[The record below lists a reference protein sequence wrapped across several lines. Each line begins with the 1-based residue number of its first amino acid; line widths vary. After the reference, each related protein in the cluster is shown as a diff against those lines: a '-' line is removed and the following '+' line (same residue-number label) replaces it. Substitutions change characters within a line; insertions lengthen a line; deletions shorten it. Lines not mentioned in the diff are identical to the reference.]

1 MVRAADL
8 RYHTVAALLILAAVA
23 LILGPADLNAEV
35 VSSVTISGYTSVLRS
50 GNSAEMLA
58 VLKSS
63 LNLDSVGNKNVK
75 GYFQL
80 DSWIADSFGIDVPRA
95 YLKVR
100 FPWFRLTLGKTRV
113 SWGDGF
119 VFNAGDVVFGSTGS
133 ISGDLSADSLRNE
146 TGWLGAVYLPLG
158 AFSFLEA

>member
-1 MVRAADL
+1 MVKPADL
-8 RYHTVAALLILAAVA
+8 RYPGVAALLMLAAVTLLT
-23 LILGPADLNAEV
+23 LIPGHLEAEV
-35 VSSVTISGYTSVLRS
+35 ASSVTISGYTSVLRS
-50 GNSAEMLA
+50 GNSAELLA

-80 DSWIADSFGIDVPRA
+80 DSLIADSFGIDVPRA

-119 VFNAGDVVFGSTGS
+119 VFNAGDVV
-133 ISGDLSADSLRNE
+133 
-146 TGWLGAVYLPLG
+146 
-158 AFSFLEA
+158 